1 MKQKYDGVLFD
12 FDGVIL
18 NSGIDNYRWAHEI
31 RRNEAKKLELH
42 NIEGDRLNLLFNCSN
57 FREFDRKI
65 NSLGLNHSEY
75 KYLERKVAQERV
87 ELAKKGYLNIFPEVK
102 QNLKSLK
109 ISSAVVSNAHHNST
123 AEIIKHHDLDK
134 HFSYWEAPRLEDLIN
149 YFRIMKPNPE
159 MLNRASKK
167 INAKNPVMVGDSE
180 SDIQAAQNAGI
191 DSILLDREQDQPSFG
206 ENYRIKTLN
215 ELPTIL
221 SKD

>member
-31 RRNEAKKLELH
+31 RKNEAKKLELH
-42 NIEGDRLNLLFNCSN
+42 NIEGDRLNLLFSCSN

-102 QNLKSLK
+102 QNLKLLK
-109 ISSAVVSNAHHNST
+109 ISSAVVSNAYHNST

-134 HFSYWEAPRLEDLIN
+134 HFSYWEAPRLEDLVN
-149 YFRIMKPNPE
+149 YFRVMKPNPE

-167 INAKNPVMVGDSE
+167 INAKNPVMIGNSE

-191 DSILLDREQDQPSFG
+191 DSILLDRERNQPSFG